1 MTIIFWDLPSTVGPW
16 SPNTWKVSRY
26 CLNLKKIPY
35 KTEWVE
41 MPDVAAHCQ
50 KLGISPTTNK
60 SDWNIIH
67 ALPAI
72 HDLSTGIYLSDSV
85 RIAEYL
91 ETQYPDGPQIF
102 PRNTIGL
109 QIDFEDCLNAKL
121 ASLWEFVVPPIWHIL
136 NPTSQVYYRTT
147 REKAWGK
154 TLEDITPS
162 GDDRAGQ
169 WKKVE
174 AGFSGMAVWYSKK
187 SGGGPF
193 MMGSQVSWVDFVVGG
208 HLMWFNKAWRDDDP
222 KWKAIMLWNSGMWTT
237 LL

>member
-1 MTIIFWDLPSTVGPW
+1 
-16 SPNTWKVSRY
+16 
-26 CLNLKKIPY
+26 
-35 KTEWVE
+35 

-50 KLGISPTTNK
+50 KLGIVPTTAGR
-60 SDWNIIH
+60 SGPIIY

-72 HDLSTGIYLSDSV
+72 HDPSTGIYLSDSV

-102 PRNTIGL
+102 PHNTKGL
-109 QIDFEDCLNAKL
+109 QIDFEDSLNAKL
-121 ASLWEFVVPPIWHIL
+121 ASMWEFVVPPIWYIL

-162 GDDRAGQ
+162 GDSRVEQ

-187 SGGGPF
+187 SEEGPF
-193 MMGSQVSWVDFVVGG
+193 IMGSEVSWTDFVVGG
-208 HLMWFNKAWRDDDP
+208 HLMWFNKAWGDDDP
-222 KWKAIMLWNSGMWTT
+222 KWGAIMQWNGGIWRT
-237 LL
+237 LLRALTERYGSIH